1 MVSAA
6 AALTALSPTTATKI
20 AKAIK
25 GLQDARTV
33 RRQRLDSITT
43 LKVDVRAQVDEVLLV
58 LALLGEVLL
67 PLGAF
72 DNNYYPQTLDEVEA
86 CLVRGGHDLIPTAFA
101 ELDAELQYAVTAGMS
116 FCSAFAPMPVYRG
129 FGAAVLGDWS
139 WGCPDTEKLLKKMK
153 AKDSTLSGFLGR
165 NKDPQPNRPV
175 LLAFDQVVQ
184 MLQVKQVAFLSVK
197 PVISGFAEQQ
207 PRYDE
212 RSVRKF
218 RRELNLQIDWTKKV
232 ENLGHPAPTGIRTTT
247 WAIPFA
253 TWTSPFSCEHQKS
266 RDAWE
271 TIMANQMDPGR
282 LLHAFVCRG
291 NLNMSEGQLL
301 ILAPG
306 TPAESLACWLE
317 GLSSMTHSI
326 VRWTDLDRTGFETK
340 CSKALRKQL
349 GQYPLPDKFVI
360 RDTTVVHRP
369 SIATLPLSPSI
380 EQSVSPPPYSRQ
392 GSTRLVPSD
401 TSGRPPALPAVE
413 LATERDPVELAEIT
427 TPISTRLVHHA
438 ASTPAL
444 IASRHPSVATTG
456 GTITLRS
463 LTRLRRKQVPTTRHG
478 SPFVPSPSAAL
489 PLPPA
494 QLSHQSA
501 VPTIPMPEPP
511 AAPPLS
517 ILAPKPPSTPTTILP
532 YHTSPEHE
540 AHQTLASTEP
550 PPAPDDDGGPVELPA
565 GLDALDLADSPNPV
579 RVEKPPADAQST
591 TLTKTVDNGSKYDN
605 DITEVTNAV
614 EMPAETSDETYLQLL
629 ERVAHGELSPQAL
642 LHMLQAGNTAQE
654 LEATPLA
661 I

>member
-301 ILAPG
+301 ILAP
-306 TPAESLACWLE
+306 
-317 GLSSMTHSI
+317 
-326 VRWTDLDRTGFETK
+326 
-340 CSKALRKQL
+340 
-349 GQYPLPDKFVI
+349 
-360 RDTTVVHRP
+360 
-369 SIATLPLSPSI
+369 
-380 EQSVSPPPYSRQ
+380 
-392 GSTRLVPSD
+392 
-401 TSGRPPALPAVE
+401 
-413 LATERDPVELAEIT
+413 
-427 TPISTRLVHHA
+427 
-438 ASTPAL
+438 
-444 IASRHPSVATTG
+444 
-456 GTITLRS
+456 
-463 LTRLRRKQVPTTRHG
+463 
-478 SPFVPSPSAAL
+478 
-489 PLPPA
+489 
-494 QLSHQSA
+494 A